1 MNESAGVAFEAF
13 EARAIYERLLPAVCE
28 ALDPDRAYWPG
39 SPYGGRDGGDPTFG
53 DRHTWDVW
61 HGVLAPYQDYP
72 KYIGRLVSEFGMQ
85 AAPDMA
91 TIEAFAPPEERYP
104 ESRTFEHHN
113 KATGGT
119 RRLAIYLNDNL
130 RAPATLEDYVYAT
143 QFVQAEALAAAV
155 RGWRRRWG
163 GPGRYANAGALV
175 WQINDC
181 WPVTS
186 WAFIDY
192 ALRVKPAYYALRR
205 ELAPLAVGLARVAG
219 GAEVWALN
227 GTLAPIEAELE
238 LRAWTL
244 AGEAVAERRQTIALA
259 PNAATEQ
266 GTFDFDAG
274 AQLIASARLL
284 VRGEVVAR
292 AVAWPEPFKYLTL
305 PEPAIEVARAGDQTL
320 RVRAARPAKGVLL
333 AAGDGVAWSDNLI
346 DLLPGDEQTVVAR
359 GLGDGEV
366 RVRWLR

>member
-1 MNESAGVAFEAF
+1 LRAEAEAQVLRLRSHPCIALWCGNNEDYQLAHSLGAYDAAFDGDFANSAFP
-13 EARAIYERLLPAVCE
+13 ARAIYERLLPELCA
-28 ALDPDRAYWPG
+28 ALDPTRPYLRG
-39 SPYGGRDGGDPTFG
+39 SPYQGADPTFG

-61 HGVLAPYQDYP
+61 HGVTAPYQDYP

-130 RAPATLEDYVYAT
+130 RAPATLEEYVYAT
-143 QFVQAEALAAAV
+143 QLVQAEALAAAV

-205 ELAPLAVGLARVAG
+205 ELAPLAVGLARGAG
-219 GAEVWALN
+219 GAD
-227 GTLAPIEAELE
+227 EA
-238 LRAWTL
+238 
-244 AGEAVAERRQTIALA
+244 
-259 PNAATEQ
+259 
-266 GTFDFDAG
+266 
-274 AQLIASARLL
+274 
-284 VRGEVVAR
+284 
-292 AVAWPEPFKYLTL
+292 
-305 PEPAIEVARAGDQTL
+305 
-320 RVRAARPAKGVLL
+320 
-333 AAGDGVAWSDNLI
+333 
-346 DLLPGDEQTVVAR
+346 
-359 GLGDGEV
+359 
-366 RVRWLR
+366 

>member
-1 MNESAGVAFEAF
+1 
-13 EARAIYERLLPAVCE
+13 
-28 ALDPDRAYWPG
+28 
-39 SPYGGRDGGDPTFG
+39 
-53 DRHTWDVW
+53 
-61 HGVLAPYQDYP
+61 
-72 KYIGRLVSEFGMQ
+72 MQ
-85 AAPDMA
+85 AAPTMA

-113 KATGGT
+113 KAAGGP

-130 RAPATLEDYVYAT
+130 RAPTTLEDYVYTT

-192 ALRVKPAYYALRR
+192 ALRLKPAYYTLRR
-205 ELAPLAVGLARVAG
+205 ELAPLAVGLARGAG
-219 GAEVWALN
+219 GAEVWAVN
-227 GTLAPIEAELE
+227 GTLAPVEAELE

-244 AGEAVAERRQTIALA
+244 GGDLAAEQRQAVALP
-259 PNAATEQ
+259 PNRATEL
-266 GTFDFDAG
+266 GGFGFDVG
-274 AQLIASARLL
+274 AQLVCGARLL

-292 AVAWPEPFKYLTL
+292 AALWPEPFKDLTL
-305 PEPAIEVARAGDQTL
+305 PDPGIEVERASDQTL
-320 RVRAARPAKGVLL
+320 RVRSARPAKGVLL
-333 AAGDGVAWSDNLI
+333 ADGDGVAWSDNQL
-346 DLLPGDEQTVVAR
+346 DLLPGDEQTIAAR
-359 GLGDGEV
+359 GLGAEEV
-366 RVRWLR
+366 RVRWLH